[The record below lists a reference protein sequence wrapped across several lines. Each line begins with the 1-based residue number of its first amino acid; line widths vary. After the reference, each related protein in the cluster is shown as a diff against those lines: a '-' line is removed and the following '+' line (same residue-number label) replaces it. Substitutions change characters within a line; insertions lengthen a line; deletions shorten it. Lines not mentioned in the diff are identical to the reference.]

1 MNYLMW
7 VEPIYVLY
15 GSLKKEGTKGAK
27 LTKGGFSNYRGLVIV
42 YHWPI
47 IIIIF
52 WLLVL
57 EA

>member
-27 LTKGGFSNYRGLVIV
+27 LTKGAFFNYRPRGLVIV

-52 WLLVL
+52 WL
-57 EA
+57 